1 MTLPQAFRDVVYP
14 QETDDDIVLLLL
26 IEHDDL
32 PAPVRLTNGAGVWSE
47 AVGSWVLTAL
57 GADWISAAI
66 EVDMPQMSDR
76 APSSRLVVPN
86 VDQRIGAAID
96 EISTPASVTIWAVLA
111 SSPSTIV
118 GGPHAALVLRD
129 VKGDAMSFEG
139 RLERVD
145 LSREPWPKEW
155 VRPAKFRAAM
165 RAMGR

>member
-1 MTLPQAFRDVVYP
+1 MSVPQAFRAAAYAE
-14 QETDDDIVLLLL
+14 QTDDDVVLLLL

-32 PAPVRLTNGAGVWSE
+32 AAPVRLTNGEGVWSE
-47 AVGSWVLTAL
+47 SLGSWVLTAL
-57 GADWISAAI
+57 GESWISAAI

-86 VDQRIGAAID
+86 VDTRIGAAID
-96 EISTPASVTIWAVLA
+96 DISTPASVTIWAVLS

-118 GGPHAALVLRD
+118 GGPHAGLVLRD

-145 LSREPWPKEW
+145 LTREPWPKEW
-155 VRPAKFRAAM
+155 IRPGKYLAAARAAA
-165 RAMGR
+165 R